1 MSESLHSDRGS
12 IGLSVEPLDIGS
24 QTVIYVLCLLFFST
38 FMFTVFLFNSV
49 HFAYYNSAVLF
60 SICVY
65 GYLNAFVAF
74 FSVLLRC

>member
-1 MSESLHSDRGS
+1 MHSDKES
-12 IGLSVEPLDIGS
+12 IGLGVEPLDIGS
-24 QTVIYVLCLLFFST
+24 QMVIYVLCLLFFST
-38 FMFTVFLFNSV
+38 FMFTVFLFNLV
-49 HFAYYNSAVLF
+49 HSAYYNSVVLF

>member
-1 MSESLHSDRGS
+1 MCESLHSDRGS
-12 IGLSVEPLDIGS
+12 IGLGVQPLDIGS

-38 FMFTVFLFNSV
+38 FMFTIFLFNSV
-49 HFAYYNSAVLF
+49 HSAYYNSVVLF
-60 SICVY
+60 SICVC